1 MFTWLIE
8 LIIALLKFFITEG
21 VREQG
26 KPTKA
31 EDAAPLPPYLR
42 SRFIDRMRQYDR
54 EQKSG
59 VSRPPNNNH
68 KNGS

>member
-8 LIIALLKFFITEG
+8 LVIALLKFFITES

-42 SRFIDRMRQYDR
+42 SRFVDRMRQYNR

-59 VSRPPNNNH
+59 FSGPSDNDN
-68 KNGS
+68 